1 MRTLRLMVPPRS
13 LALHSGQIS
22 PSNRCTWRLVS
33 DARPGLDGTSVHHLV
48 SRRAPK
54 EDDTAFILRS
64 SSRETIKRNSVR
76 RIQLH
81 LLIVEDDIQ
90 LADVVRRGLA
100 RDGQT
105 ADVCANGD
113 DAVLQVELN
122 EYDGIILDVML
133 PDLNGL
139 EVLRHLRAGG
149 ITTPILMLTARDSVE
164 DVVAGLEAGADD
176 YLTKPFAFR
185 ELRARLQSIMRRA
198 SGSAS
203 SQLQAGDIVV
213 DVSTQEVLRAG
224 LRVPMTNREYQV
236 LEYLMHNR
244 GRVLS
249 RSMIE
254 EHVWGYDYEGISN
267 TVDVHIRRLRR
278 KLDRLGESS
287 IIETVRNAG
296 YRLLKDPP
304 GKPA

>member
-1 MRTLRLMVPPRS
+1 
-13 LALHSGQIS
+13 
-22 PSNRCTWRLVS
+22 
-33 DARPGLDGTSVHHLV
+33 
-48 SRRAPK
+48 
-54 EDDTAFILRS
+54 
-64 SSRETIKRNSVR
+64 
-76 RIQLH
+76 LH

-113 DAVLQVELN
+113 DAVLQAELN

-133 PDLNGL
+133 PGLNGL

-224 LRVPMTNREYQV
+224 VRVPMTNREYQV